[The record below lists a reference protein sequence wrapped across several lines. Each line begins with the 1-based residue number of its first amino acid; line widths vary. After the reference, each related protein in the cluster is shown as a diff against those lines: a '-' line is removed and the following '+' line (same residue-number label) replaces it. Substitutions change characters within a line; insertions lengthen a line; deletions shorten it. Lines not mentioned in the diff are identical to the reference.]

1 MKANQEM
8 SSMYISLPKAKHKK
22 IKMLAI
28 ARGQTLR
35 ELVIDAL
42 DNLDRAPCGFSHI
55 PNEETLQSIKNIEE
69 GKNLHKVD
77 SIEELFE
84 RAGIK
89 C

>member
-1 MKANQEM
+1 MKANAEM
-8 SSMYISLPKAKHKK
+8 SSMYISLPKEKHKR

-42 DNLDRAPCGFSHI
+42 DNLENESCGFSHI

-77 SIEELFE
+77 SLEELFK

-89 C
+89 